1 MTAQTIELKITGMHC
16 AACVSTVERALY
28 QAEGVKKA
36 VVNLMLEKACIEG
49 EVEIDRLI
57 QAIQK
62 TGYEAEL
69 IEEIVLPQESQP
81 DKGLIQAKNQMVFA
95 WIPSIIMMMWMIPKW
110 LSGIMW
116 PNPTLYIY
124 GMIVLSLV
132 VLLFP
137 GRNIIKSAW
146 KSTVHLSPN
155 MDVLIAMGSLACLVT
170 GVLKVF
176 GMNIHSFA
184 GIAGMLSLIHI

>member
-1 MTAQTIELKITGMHC
+1 MTTQTIELKITGMHC

-36 VVNLMLEKACIEG
+36 VVNLMLEKARIEG

-81 DKGLIQAKNQMVFA
+81 DKGLIQAKTRWF
-95 WIPSIIMMMWMIPKW
+95 
-110 LSGIMW
+110 L
-116 PNPTLYIY
+116 
-124 GMIVLSLV
+124 
-132 VLLFP
+132 P
-137 GRNIIKSAW
+137 GFLR
-146 KSTVHLSPN
+146 
-155 MDVLIAMGSLACLVT
+155 
-170 GVLKVF
+170 
-176 GMNIHSFA
+176 
-184 GIAGMLSLIHI
+184 

>member
-1 MTAQTIELKITGMHC
+1 MPPAIELKITGMHC

-36 VVNLMLEKACIEG
+36 VVNLMLEKAHIEG

-57 QAIQK
+57 QAVQK

-69 IEEIVLPQESQP
+69 IEKIGLPEDSQP
-81 DKGLIQAKNQMVFA
+81 DKDLIQAKNRMVFA
-95 WIPSIIMMMWMIPKW
+95 WVPSVIMMVWMIPKW

-132 VLLFP
+132 VLLLP

-146 KSTVHLSPN
+146 KSTCLLYTSPSPRDKRQAR
-155 MDVLIAMGSLACLVT
+155 MPSSA
-170 GVLKVF
+170 
-176 GMNIHSFA
+176 
-184 GIAGMLSLIHI
+184 

>member
-1 MTAQTIELKITGMHC
+1 MTTQTIELKITGMHC

-36 VVNLMLEKACIEG
+36 VVNLMLEKARIEG

-81 DKGLIQAKNQMVFA
+81 DKNLIHAKNRMVFA
-95 WIPSIIMMMWMIPKW
+95 WIPSVIMMMWMIP
-110 LSGIMW
+110 
-116 PNPTLYIY
+116 
-124 GMIVLSLV
+124 
-132 VLLFP
+132 
-137 GRNIIKSAW
+137 
-146 KSTVHLSPN
+146 
-155 MDVLIAMGSLACLVT
+155 
-170 GVLKVF
+170 
-176 GMNIHSFA
+176 
-184 GIAGMLSLIHI
+184 